1 MLVRI
6 TRKSSRIEEDVKPID
21 EARKVEV
28 KDPDIGMSH
37 VYWEMEINTIED
49 IMNLVSKY
57 GDIVITK
64 DTFSMIHSVE
74 IEIYDDYR
82 E

>member
-1 MLVRI
+1 MFVII
-6 TRKSSRIEEDVKPID
+6 TRTSSFCDEDIKPIS
-21 EARKVEV
+21 EARKVKE
-28 KDPDIGMSH
+28 KDPDTGISH

-57 GDIVITK
+57 GDIIIKK
-64 DTFSMIHSVE
+64 DTSSNVHDVE
-74 IEIYDDYR
+74 IEIYDGYR

>member
-1 MLVRI
+1 MLLRI
-6 TRKSSRIEEDVKPID
+6 TRTSSRYDEGIKPIS
-21 EARKVEV
+21 EAKKVEV
-28 KDPDIGMSH
+28 KRPETGASH
-37 VYWEMEINTIED
+37 IYWEMEINTIED

-57 GDIVITK
+57 GDIIITK
-64 DTFSMIHSVE
+64 DTSSMVHNAE